1 MSSNALL
8 AVAVALTIPLG
19 SCESPVDNSHWATGR
34 FEGDKAIALNARYDA
49 GSAALAVSVYADVPD
64 GAPGVLELTGPEHWR
79 CDGGIPPHPPARA
92 AARADPELPRPGSGA
107 GAHPT

>member
-34 FEGDKAIALNARYDA
+34 FEGDKVIALNARYDA
-49 GSAALAVSVYADVPD
+49 GSAALAVSAYADVPD
-64 GAPGVLELTGPEHWR
+64 RATGALEFTGPEHWR
-79 CDGGIPPHPPARA
+79 CDGGLPHHPSGPTFAR
-92 AARADPELPRPGSGA
+92 PNPHLPDLLRRP
-107 GAHPT
+107 HT